1 MSHLDEHRRNTL
13 MVRKLAEVRKNEI
26 FQEYKQLRNTK
37 IVITN
42 TTICPICKHLIG
54 DSVCL
59 CSPDGIVTHAGCM
72 NATY

>member
-1 MSHLDEHRRNTL
+1 MSRLDERRRNTL
-13 MVRKLAEVRKNEI
+13 MVRKLAEVRKSEI
-26 FQEYKQLRNTK
+26 SQEYKQIRNTK

-59 CSPDGIVTHAGCM
+59 WSPDGVVTHAGCV
-72 NATY
+72 NASY